1 MTSQSPGPATAVTM
15 GEPAGIGTEVTLKAW
30 LHRSIAGLEPFF
42 LTGDI
47 EHVKKTARDL
57 SLPVELIPISNPDQ
71 AARTYEKALPV
82 LQVPLAV
89 PAVPGLPDPTNAPTV
104 QKSIKRAVEF
114 VRHGAANAV
123 VTNPI
128 QKSALAAAGFRFSG
142 HTDYLAH
149 LTQSSSAVMML
160 ASRHLRV
167 VPLTVHVSLRNAIE
181 SLSPDLIVSTIQ
193 VTHAALRQD
202 FGIPCPRIAVA
213 GLNPHAGEEGI
224 FGIEERLILD
234 PALAELRDMGIAVD
248 GPRPADTMFHE
259 AARRS
264 YDVAIC
270 MYHDQALIPIKT
282 LDFHGAV
289 NTTLG
294 LPIVRT
300 SPDHGTALDIAG
312 RGVADPSSF
321 IEAIRIAQEIARRRA
336 SRS

>member
-1 MTSQSPGPATAVTM
+1 MTLHSPGPATAVTM
-15 GEPAGIGTEVTLKAW
+15 GEPAGIGAEITLKAW
-30 LHRSIAGLEPFF
+30 LQRGIAGLKPFF
-42 LTGDI
+42 LIGDV
-47 EHVKKTARDL
+47 EHVRKTARDL
-57 SLPVELIPISNPDQ
+57 SLPADLISIASPDQ
-71 AARTYEKALPV
+71 ATRTFEEALPV

-89 PAVPGLPDPTNAPTV
+89 PAVPGRPDPTNARAV
-104 QKSIKRAVEF
+104 QQSIERAVEL
-114 VRHGAANAV
+114 VRHDAANAV

-128 QKSALAAAGFRFSG
+128 QKSTLAAAGFRFSG

-167 VPLTVHVSLRNAIE
+167 VPLTVHVALRNAIE
-181 SLSPDLIVSTIQ
+181 SLSPDIIVSTIQ
-193 VTHAALRQD
+193 VTHAALQND
-202 FGIPCPRIAVA
+202 FGIPLPRIAVA

-321 IEAIRIAQEIARRRA
+321 IEAIRLAQEIARRRA
-336 SRS
+336 SRI

>member
-1 MTSQSPGPATAVTM
+1 MTSRSPGPATAVTM
-15 GEPAGIGTEVTLKAW
+15 GEPAGIGTEITLKAW
-30 LHRSIAGLEPFF
+30 QHRSTAGLEPFF
-42 LTGDI
+42 LIGDV
-47 EHVKKTARDL
+47 EHVRKTARDL
-57 SLPVELIPISNPDQ
+57 SLSVELVPISTPDQ
-71 AARTYEKALPV
+71 APRFYEEALPV

-89 PAVPGLPDPTNAPTV
+89 PASPGLPDPNNAGAV
-104 QKSIKRAVEF
+104 QRSIERAVEL
-114 VRHGAANAV
+114 VHHGAANAV

-128 QKSALAAAGFRFSG
+128 QKSTLAAAGFRFGG
-142 HTDYLAH
+142 HTEYLAN
-149 LTQSSSAVMML
+149 LTQSPNAVMML

-167 VPLTVHVSLRNAIE
+167 VPLTVHVALRNAITT
-181 SLSPDLIVSTIQ
+181 LSPDLIVSTIR
-193 VTHAALRQD
+193 VTHAALQED
-202 FGIPCPRIAVA
+202 FGIPRPRIAVA

-224 FGIEERLILD
+224 FGVEERLILD
-234 PALAELRDMGIAVD
+234 PALAELRDMGIIVD
-248 GPRPADTMFHE
+248 GPRPGDTMFHE

-312 RGVADPSSF
+312 RGAADPSSF
-321 IEAIRIAQEIARRRA
+321 IEAIRLAQEIARRRA